1 MVSMSVTSS
10 DSFFLPDPGPWAAEP
25 RTGDG
30 VCAAAAAGR
39 SHSAT
44 RPPLVG
50 DAAPYEAA
58 PYDAAGLA
66 AGDGGA
72 GCCGI

>member
-10 DSFFLPDPGPWAAEP
+10 DSFFFPEPGPWPGP

-30 VCAAAAAGR
+30 VCAAAAGR

-50 DAAPYEAA
+50 DAAPY
-58 PYDAAGLA
+58 AAGL
-66 AGDGGA
+66 DDP
-72 GCCGI
+72 